1 MKANSNSLSL
11 ALTALALG
19 IATSFPQ
26 SVSAATLY
34 SVLDLGSLAGESGST
49 FATGIND
56 LGQVVGTTTSF
67 RTGGSRP
74 QAFRSAPNSPINPLT
89 DDIDLVLGL
98 SDSSGL
104 DINNSGQI
112 VGNYRGRG
120 GQRDI
125 GFRTAPNGVID
136 NTAFISNRAN
146 GSLDNMDSVLFVT
159 KAFGIN
165 ESGQVVGE
173 GILRSSSESIF
184 VGGVLIND
192 PNNSTE
198 EVIQLDEG
206 VRPEDINDLGQIV
219 GTLGRSDFLGGSFI
233 GDTRAFRTAPNSTTS
248 SDLGT
253 LGGSS
258 STGFDINNLGQ
269 VVGSS
274 INANGETRAFVTAA
288 NSTINP
294 ETDDLGTLLE
304 SNSSVALSIN
314 ELGQVVGS
322 SGGSAFL
329 YENGTMFDLNDLVA
343 DDVDFGLVEA
353 TGINERG
360 QIVATTSSFR
370 AYLLTPV
377 PEPATMLGVLAFGAG
392 AGILRKKTKQKVK
405 S

>member
-1 MKANSNSLSL
+1 MKANSGQLSL
-11 ALTALALG
+11 ALTILALG

-136 NTAFISNRAN
+136 DTAFISDRAN
-146 GSLDNMDSVLFVT
+146 GSLGNIDSVPFVLG
-159 KAFGIN
+159 ASGVN
-165 ESGQVVGE
+165 ELGQVVGS
-173 GILRSSSESIF
+173 GLVQTSPSSVDYF
-184 VGGVLIND
+184 GAVLVND

-198 EVIQLDEG
+198 QVTLLGEG
-206 VRPEDINDLGQIV
+206 VEAEDINDLGQIV
-219 GTLGRSDFLGGSFI
+219 GTSGS
-233 GDTRAFRTAPNSTTS
+233 RAFRSAPNSVGQN
-248 SDLGT
+248 DLGT
-253 LGGSS
+253 LGGLSS
-258 STGFDINNLGQ
+258 RGIDINNLGQ

-274 INANGETRAFVTAA
+274 TTADGQTRAFLTTA
-288 NSTINP
+288 NSAINP
-294 ETDDLGTLLE
+294 ETDNLGTLGGNFSE
-304 SNSSVALSIN
+304 ANSIN
-314 ELGQVVGS
+314 ELGQVVGFS
-322 SGGSAFL
+322 TLTNGWERAFL
-329 YENGTMFDLNDLVA
+329 YEKDTMFDLNNLIAPTSNIELVR
-343 DDVDFGLVEA
+343 A

-360 QIVATTSSFR
+360 QIVANSFSR

-377 PEPATMLGVLAFGAG
+377 PEPASMLGVLAFGAG
-392 AGILRKKTKQKVK
+392 AGILRKRNKQKVK
-405 S
+405 A